1 MNMYIAWIEAWI
13 EAKETEKEAIE
24 ERRKI
29 ENELIDELQIPET
42 LDGTRSFEDSGYKVK
57 VTGRMNQKIDAD
69 KLQDIAYENGI
80 HEHLG
85 DLFRWKPEINARAW
99 KAASESITKP
109 LNEAITTTPGRPSFH
124 IEPKEEQ

>member
-1 MNMYIAWIEAWI
+1 MTAYSDWLK
-13 EAKETEKEAIE
+13 AKEKEKEAIE
-24 ERRKI
+24 ERRWI
-29 ENELIDELQIPET
+29 EKYLMEELEIPEV
-42 LDGTRSFEDSGYKVK
+42 LNGTKTIDDSGYKVK

-69 KLQDIAYENGI
+69 TLQDIAYEHGF

-109 LNEAITTTPGRPSFH
+109 LTEAITTTPGRPSFH
-124 IEPKEEQ
+124 IEPKEEE